1 MYLYDPGRRRRFYPN
16 RKDGLACTRVAR
28 KLILVLF
35 IVLLE
40 LTFFCTFISLYISW
54 PIHYPYSHF
63 HILGIVKKNVLGQM
77 STTGISKIIV
87 SLCLYFFE
95 FELTDWKIYLYIQA
109 LISRRGTGMME
120 REQFLPGFFFVCHWY
135 HKFHFIETF
144 YFYCQRDSK
153 HDRAKTKE
161 WWDGIC
167 WI

>member
-1 MYLYDPGRRRRFYPN
+1 MRFWRHSNRVEEKCILYDPGRRRRFKPN
-16 RKDGLACTRVAR
+16 RKDGLACTLVAR

-95 FELTDWKIYLYIQA
+95 FELTDWKIYLYIHTSA
-109 LISRRGTGMME
+109 NLKAWNGNDGTGTISPRLFFCLSLIS
-120 REQFLPGFFFVCHWY
+120 
-135 HKFHFIETF
+135 
-144 YFYCQRDSK
+144 
-153 HDRAKTKE
+153 
-161 WWDGIC
+161 
-167 WI
+167 